1 MPLWSFWSSLIH
13 VLIQEILFNETL
25 ENMGQHHGVLWHLD
39 SASFHPG
46 LSKWQLLVDLN
57 TAPKGPPLLE
67 LPMGKQHHGLGWS
80 PFVKSDAIAC
90 WITWPRRVVT
100 TFIICM
106 IIKSLAYAQIL
117 WQLRELW
124 LGQLVTYVR
133 HASVLPWTFWLVN
146 WGPHKMSHNHNTTM
160 P

>member
-1 MPLWSFWSSLIH
+1 MAPSDGGTIISSSNRPIRIYLRLTDFWSFWFSPKH
-13 VLIQEILFNETL
+13 VSIQEILFYETL

-106 IIKSLAYAQIL
+106 IWLRLKSSVCSNSLTTERIMVRTTGY
-117 WQLRELW
+117 LR
-124 LGQLVTYVR
+124 QTC
-133 HASVLPWTFWLVN
+133 
-146 WGPHKMSHNHNTTM
+146 
-160 P
+160 